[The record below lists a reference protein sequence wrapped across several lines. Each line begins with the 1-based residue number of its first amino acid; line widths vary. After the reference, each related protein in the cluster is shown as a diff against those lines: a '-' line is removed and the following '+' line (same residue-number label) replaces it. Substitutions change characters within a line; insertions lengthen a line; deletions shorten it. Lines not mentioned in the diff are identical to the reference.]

1 MYYLF
6 RIFYALAS
14 IKMLSKL
21 WWIIYHLDFFR
32 KPIVLKN
39 LNIAF
44 PEKSKKEKTKIA
56 KNTYKNFL
64 TFFEDTIEFKKNP
77 KKLDEIEV
85 IGEEYILNA
94 LKSEKPIILVTAH
107 FGNWE
112 ISPKFIVRR
121 YKKPMAV
128 IMREIENPKINKFFK
143 RIRGNEDI
151 KLINK
156 KRSSREI
163 IKSLLREKRILGVL
177 IDQRTVNKDAPKVDF
192 FIPTKFNPAVSKLAK
207 TTKAIVIPGFSYKKN
222 GKYVIEFKPSKEFK
236 NTNTIESFTK
246 WQADVI
252 KDMIKNHPDQYYWF
266 HNRWKN
272 KVSPKPHL

>member
-14 IKMLSKL
+14 IKILSKL
-21 WWIIYHLDFFR
+21 WWAIYYLDFFR
-32 KPIVLKN
+32 KPIVFKN
-39 LNIAF
+39 LDIAF
-44 PEKSKKEKTKIA
+44 PEKSTKEKRKIA

-77 KKLDEIEV
+77 KKLNEIEV
-85 IGEEYILNA
+85 IGEEYILKA
-94 LKSEKPIILVTAH
+94 LESQKPVILLTAH

-128 IMREIENPKINKFFK
+128 VMREIENPKINKFFK

-163 IKSLLREKRILGVL
+163 VKSLLREKRILGVL
-177 IDQRTVNKDAPKVDF
+177 IDQRSNPSTAVKIKF
-192 FIPTKFNPAVSKLAK
+192 FIPNTPFNPAVSKLSK
-207 TTKAIVIPGFSYKKN
+207 NLKAIILPVFSYKKN
-222 GKYVIEFKPSKEFK
+222 NKYVLEFKKF
-236 NTNTIESFTK
+236 NTYQDFNDIIECTQ
-246 WQADVI
+246 WQANVI
-252 KDMIKNHPDQYYWF
+252 EDMIRHHPDQYYWF

-272 KVSPKPHL
+272 IVNLL

>member
-14 IKMLSKL
+14 VKMLSKL
-21 WWIIYHLDFFR
+21 WRFVYYLDFFR
-32 KPIVLKN
+32 KKIVFKN
-39 LNIAF
+39 LDIAF

-77 KKLDEIEV
+77 KKLEEIEV

-94 LKSEKPIILVTAH
+94 LKSEKPVILVTAH

-112 ISPKFIVRR
+112 ISPKFILRR

-128 IMREIENPKINKFFK
+128 VMREIEDPKINKFFK
-143 RIRGNEDI
+143 RIRGDEDI

-163 IKSLLREKRILGVL
+163 VKSLLREKRILGIL
-177 IDQRTVNKDAPKVDF
+177 IDQRSNASTALRVKF
-192 FIPTKFNPAVSKLAK
+192 FIPETSFNPAVSKLAK
-207 TTKAIVIPGFSYKKN
+207 GLKAVVIPGFSYKKD
-222 GKYVIEFKPSKEFK
+222 GKYVIEFKDIREFTK
-236 NTNTIESFTK
+236 NDTIEEFTQ

-252 KDMIKNHPDQYYWF
+252 EDMIKHYPDQYYWF
-266 HNRWKN
+266 HNRWK
-272 KVSPKPHL
+272 KVQI